1 MSDST
6 ESSTLSTVFDIFAS
20 NAYRLGHCSVVPYNR
35 HDSLTF
41 SDDFLLK
48 LYRQSKPTLAST
60 FCGMTDLSASSI
72 CAYLST
78 RSPLLLMCVDDDT
91 DAGFTVI
98 GYSFPTII
106 AGPRQGSVSPDPGR
120 SMMLGYTFF
129 REYYRTPEIVV
140 GMMLAGIYFFN
151 EFNLLTLQG
160 QSIPGNHLTRKFL
173 AQFGTRDVGVL
184 PKFLFNGRE
193 MLDSYQSCLD
203 RDVFAEYCRQVL
215 LDCSQI

>member
-1 MSDST
+1 MS
-6 ESSTLSTVFDIFAS
+6 EPSSVFDIFAQ

-35 HDSLTF
+35 QDTLTF
-41 SDDFLLK
+41 GDDFLLQ
-48 LYRQSKPTLAST
+48 LYRQSKPNLAST

-78 RSPLLLMCVDDDT
+78 RSPLLLICVDDGSTDT
-91 DAGFTVI
+91 GFTVI
-98 GYSFPTII
+98 GYAFPTII
-106 AGPRQGSVSPDPGR
+106 AGPRQGSITPDPGR

-129 REYYRTPEIVV
+129 KQWYRSPEIVV
-140 GMMLAGIYFFN
+140 GMMLAGVYFFH
-151 EFNLLTLQG
+151 EFGLLTLQG
-160 QSIPGNHLTRKFL
+160 QSLPSNALTRKFL
-173 AQFGTRDVGVL
+173 SQYGTRDVGIL

-203 RDVFAEYCRQVL
+203 RNTFADYCRKVL